1 MQVDKKQNLDHFI
14 YYFAFNSLHD
24 EKSYLAPHL
33 EVFNPISPGK
43 DTFYNRDKAWGP
55 SLVENFNISG
65 FFKKIICFLVHIMFR
80 HLAQF
85 HSVSS

>member
-1 MQVDKKQNLDHFI
+1 MIQQHAAKWKIQIWRKMQVDKKQNLGRFI

-43 DTFYNRDKAWGP
+43 DTF
-55 SLVENFNISG
+55 F
-65 FFKKIICFLVHIMFR
+65 
-80 HLAQF
+80 
-85 HSVSS
+85 